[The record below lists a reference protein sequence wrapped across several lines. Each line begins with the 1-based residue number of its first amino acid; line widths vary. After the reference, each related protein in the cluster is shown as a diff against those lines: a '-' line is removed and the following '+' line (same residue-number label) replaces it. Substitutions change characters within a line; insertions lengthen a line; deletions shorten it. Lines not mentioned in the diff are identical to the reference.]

1 MKIIIENHIPFI
13 KGIFEP
19 IANVQYLPAEAIDTD
34 AMKDADALITRTRTR
49 CDAALL
55 AGSKCKFI
63 ATATIGTD
71 HIDLDY
77 CAKNG
82 ITVAS
87 APGCNAPAVAQY
99 VLTSISHI
107 FPKLTGK
114 TIGIVGV
121 GHVGSIVA
129 RWAECLGMNILLCD
143 PPRAEAEGYDA
154 FVSLSQIARQADIIT
169 FHTPLT
175 KSGPHKTFHLA
186 DEAFFNSL
194 LRKPVIIN
202 SARGPVVDNKLLLNA
217 LNTGIISHAI
227 VDCWEGE
234 PDNICLELVNK
245 AFIATP
251 HIAGYS
257 LEGKKRATQMA
268 AQALC
273 DYLSLKFTAQDNSIP
288 TPPDYVTI
296 HSLQSSYNPLA
307 DSAIFKADPSN
318 FEALRSNY
326 SFRHEP
332 KA

>member
-99 VLTSISHI
+99 VLTAISHI

-121 GHVGSIVA
+121 GHVGTIVA

-143 PPRAEAEGYDA
+143 PPRAEAEGNDA

-202 SARGPVVDNKLLLNA
+202 SARGPVVDNNLLLNA

-268 AQALC
+268 AQALF
-273 DYLSLKFTAQDNSIP
+273 DYLGLKFTAQDNSIP

-296 HSLQSSYNPLA
+296 QSLQSSYNPLA

>member
-13 KGIFEP
+13 QGIFEP

-55 AGSKCKFI
+55 DGSKCKFI

-77 CAKNG
+77 CANNG

-121 GHVGSIVA
+121 GHVGTIVA

-268 AQALC
+268 AQALF
-273 DYLSLKFTAQDNSIP
+273 DYLSLQFTAQDNSIP
-288 TPPDYVTI
+288 TPPDYVTV

>member
-13 KGIFEP
+13 QGIFEP
-19 IANVQYLPAEAIDTD
+19 IAHVQYLPAEAIDTD

-129 RWAECLGMNILLCD
+129 RWAQCLGMNVLLCD
-143 PPRAEAEGYDA
+143 PPRAEAERNDA
-154 FVSLSQIARQADIIT
+154 FVSLSEIAQRADIIT

-186 DEAFFNSL
+186 DEVFFNSL

-217 LNTGIISHAI
+217 LNTGSISHAI

-234 PDNICLELVNK
+234 PTNISLELVDK

-268 AQALC
+268 AQALF
-273 DYLSLKFTAQDNSIP
+273 DYLGIHFTAQDNSIP
-288 TPPDYVTI
+288 NPPDYVTI

-307 DSAIFKADPSN
+307 DSAIFKAAPSN

-332 KA
+332 KT

>member
-13 KGIFEP
+13 QGIFEP

-121 GHVGSIVA
+121 GHVGTIVA

-143 PPRAEAEGYDA
+143 PPRAEAEGNDA

-268 AQALC
+268 AQALF
-273 DYLSLKFTAQDNSIP
+273 DYLSLQFTAQDNSIP